1 MNDVVLTAHE
11 VAKLLKVSRR
21 HVDRLKR
28 EEGLPH
34 IHLGKR
40 VVFPREQVLEWLN
53 HRVSRTSEKTQEA
66 THG

>member
-53 HRVSRTSEKTQEA
+53 QRVSRTSEKTQEA